1 MTFTIFTPAYNRAHT
16 LPRLYNSLLSQT
28 EKDFEWLIIDDGS
41 TDDTESLVKS
51 FIEDDKINIRYY
63 KQENA
68 GKHIAINKALEEAQG
83 EYIITIDSDD
93 YLEKDAVEVCEGIKN
108 EVNDLPDF
116 AGFTFIHTSEQS
128 AYDRNDYGNKRWTRL
143 GEYEWNFK
151 GEMQWVF
158 KREIIKKYPFP
169 VYEGEKFCQEAVQL
183 LRVLRDYK
191 ILFTDNILAHG
202 DYLEDGLSQN
212 LYKRLLQNPKYAMLS
227 YSEKIASMGTEQEK
241 LQMAKSYWDIAM
253 KTGGGFWQN
262 LGGIPFHYTFKVF
275 GDKILNKK

>member
-1 MTFTIFTPAYNRAHT
+1 MTFTIFTPTYNRAHT

-28 EKDFEWLIIDDGS
+28 SKDFEWLIIDDGS
-41 TDDTESLVKS
+41 IDDTENLAKS
-51 FIEDDKINIRYY
+51 FIEDKKINIRYY

-93 YLEKDAVEVCEGIKN
+93 YLEKDAVEVCYNIKN
-108 EVNDLPDF
+108 EVQDLPDF

-128 AYDRNDYGNKRWTRL
+128 NYDRNDYGKKRWTKL
-143 GEYEWNFK
+143 GEYQWNFK

-169 VYEGEKFCQEAVQL
+169 VYRGEKFCQEAVQL

-241 LQMAKSYWDIAM
+241 LQIAKSYWDIAM

-262 LGGIPFHYTFKVF
+262 LGGIPFNYTFKVF
-275 GDKILNKK
+275 RDKILNKK